1 MRKMLSI
8 LLLSLLTLGVSSCK
22 EQEVVKEFKA
32 ENLVGTWQLSSAK
45 IYDREAKF
53 LSDTSPKN
61 QYGCGYMTWTYTT
74 DKINILN
81 YAGKD
86 ESGNCLE
93 EITSLTYTLRKN
105 TIHTLDELGI
115 EEEMLITSLTND
127 ELVVMATLP
136 NPENDKENSIKY
148 TELTYKRVK

>member
-1 MRKMLSI
+1 MLSI
-8 LLLSLLTLGVSSCK
+8 LLLSLLTLGMSSCK
-22 EQEVVKEFKA
+22 EQEVIKEFKG

-53 LSDTSPKN
+53 LSDTSPKD
-61 QYGCGYMTWTYTT
+61 QYGCGYMTWMYTT
-74 DKINILN
+74 DKIDILN
-81 YAGKD
+81 YVGKD

-93 EITSLTYTLRKN
+93 ERISLTYTLRKN